1 MENNIFVRNKKEKF
15 NPDVDSKLQEKEN
28 ERTNTK
34 FEMSNTIY
42 NPIIGKVPDKISN
55 SKDLLLNI
63 DTSKKNIKE
72 LIQEKE
78 NERLKQ
84 DEIYKPVKNKVTNQP
99 VQNYNNN
106 EFISQNTFNDLK
118 KNTIQKV
125 ENKNNDILN
134 NLKSLG
140 ILK

>member
-15 NPDVDSKLQEKEN
+15 NPDVDSKLQEKEK
-28 ERTNTK
+28 ERTNAR

-42 NPIIGKVPDKISN
+42 NPIIGIAPEKVTN

-63 DTSKKNIKE
+63 DKNKKNIKE

-78 NERLKQ
+78 NERIKQ

-99 VQNYNNN
+99 IKQEY
-106 EFISQNTFNDLK
+106 ISQNTFIDLK
-118 KNTIQKV
+118 KNNIQKV